1 MGAAKITAAAK
12 IKTLLNMAPT
22 PVIHLISYLLALAS
36 HVKRTMTGI
45 RYGAK
50 SDKIDVSF
58 AAFST

>member
-12 IKTLLNMAPT
+12 IKTL